1 MRARSTAH
9 EPPKRKTVGN
19 SLHHTSFIQ
28 ICNKHL
34 FIFVEYFD
42 FFNKYKYLRFLAKTS
57 GQKVKYITNRTTEWF
72 TQSEKITIRAE
83 RCRTGLGGSN
93 ADSWLKVLVV
103 LKLYLLSVWGFFRER
118 EKWLHICNHLGEQKF
133 WSAAEHFSVHMAR
146 ESSESIDT
154 GPEPWTSKI
163 SKVNFS
169 SFVFRN

>member
-57 GQKVKYITNRTTEWF
+57 GQKVKYITNRTTEWKNHDPGWKVSDWAWRLECRLLVKSTSSTKIVLITNNCRPNPDRAHPDPGWKKSGQVGPPKSRPLSENRNHCF
-72 TQSEKITIRAE
+72 EKI
-83 RCRTGLGGSN
+83 
-93 ADSWLKVLVV
+93 VL
-103 LKLYLLSVWGFFRER
+103 
-118 EKWLHICNHLGEQKF
+118 
-133 WSAAEHFSVHMAR
+133 
-146 ESSESIDT
+146 
-154 GPEPWTSKI
+154 I
-163 SKVNFS
+163 SLFI
-169 SFVFRN
+169 